1 MKILFITTPPNNV
14 LTTLQKLNTVELCVV
29 EFHHSLTFLG
39 NAIVEAMHSFV
50 PDIILTYRCPYILPS
65 GIFSQAPGGA
75 YNIHPSLLPKHR
87 GLNPWQNIM
96 NDNSQ
101 TNGVT
106 LHKICEQ
113 VDDGEII
120 LQQSYSI
127 AGMNLEVARHTADI
141 IAGRIVLDFINTIIY
156 V

>member
-1 MKILFITTPPNNV
+1 MRILLITTPPNVV
-14 LTTLQKLNTVELCVV
+14 LGTLQMLDNVELSIVDCSFAV
-29 EFHHSLTFLG
+29 ENLHNRVSG
-39 NAIVEAMHSFV
+39 AMESV
-50 PDIILTYRCPYILPS
+50 LPDIILTYRCPYILPYE
-65 GIFSQAPGGA
+65 IFSQPRLGS

-101 TNGVT
+101 INGVT
-106 LHKICEQ
+106 LHKICGQ

-127 AGMNLEVARHTADI
+127 AGMNLEVARQTADI
-141 IAGRIVLDFINTIIY
+141 IASKIVLDFIDTIIN